1 MAAIDWEN
9 IEDRG
14 FVLGDGIGH
23 VEYRNH
29 MGDDYE
35 VVRDARRSYDK
46 QDEPWREDKDPKLI
60 RYLAKYNHLTPFEG
74 CVLKVSVKAPMFVV
88 QQILRHRTFSYNQVS
103 HRYVKL
109 TNIEY
114 YAPTSWRMQ
123 SEDNKQGSFGKVMSP
138 YVDTEYRE
146 AMGRCIQAYNRLINS
161 GVAREMSRMILPHSI
176 YTGLTMTGNLR
187 NWAHFLNLRLD
198 PHAQEET
205 RLYAEA
211 IYDITKQL
219 FPISMEHLVYYK
231 KGTGVDDENME
242 VQGN

>member
-1 MAAIDWEN
+1 MYQLLYTPADIL
-9 IEDRG
+9 DRRY
-14 FVLGDGIGH
+14 VLGDGLGH

-74 CVLKVSVKAPMFVV
+74 CILKVSIKAPLFVI

-109 TNIEY
+109 DNVEY
-114 YAPTSWRMQ
+114 YVPSKWRNQ
-123 SEDNKQGSFGKVMSP
+123 SEENKQGSLGTNDSP
-138 YVDTEYRE
+138 YNTTEYRTAVE
-146 AMGRCIQAYNRLINS
+146 RCIQAYERLTAS
-161 GVAREMSRMILPHSI
+161 GVAREQARMVLPHSV

-205 RLYAEA
+205 RVYAEA
-211 IYDITKQL
+211 IYYITKQL
-219 FPISMEHLVYYK
+219 FPISMEELVKYD
-231 KGTGVDDENME
+231 KGVGDET
-242 VQGN
+242 